1 MFTHLLKLI
10 FNQWKSNLWI
20 MAELFISFV
29 CICFV
34 FTGLIRLF
42 HDRFRDLGFDINHVY
57 EVSIGLESK
66 VSTSFDSDSDRKE
79 EIRILAERIRRYP
92 GVEVV
97 GISNN
102 TGRPYTGDYSGVQCF
117 RDTIRASAAY
127 GKITPEIVSVFKYQP
142 AGKHIDLR
150 KEAEQGHWL
159 VSRSVMKKLFG
170 SDVAKG
176 EITARQGNE
185 EKVIAVGVTTECA
198 RMEYSEEPMGW
209 RVVSEPQLLKERKG
223 NVCMFIRVAPEADH
237 DFVNRFLKDMRS
249 QLSVGNSMVIN
260 LASMSAI
267 REELLGL
274 WGINSMYTL
283 SYFLSS
289 FFLLCAFLGVI
300 STFWFRAQSRTAE
313 VGLRMAAGSDRKK
326 VFQLMMGE
334 GLLLFALVWIPA
346 LVVVYLFRE
355 SLSSAFVVPFDS
367 DNVAYLLWSIL
378 FSTFVMVLLILVGT
392 WYPARQASR
401 INPVD
406 ALHYE

>member
-1 MFTHLLKLI
+1 
-10 FNQWKSNLWI
+10 
-20 MAELFISFV
+20 
-29 CICFV
+29 
-34 FTGLIRLF
+34 
-42 HDRFRDLGFDINHVY
+42 
-57 EVSIGLESK
+57 
-66 VSTSFDSDSDRKE
+66 
-79 EIRILAERIRRYP
+79 
-92 GVEVV
+92 
-97 GISNN
+97 
-102 TGRPYTGDYSGVQCF
+102 
-117 RDTIRASAAY
+117 
-127 GKITPEIVSVFKYQP
+127 
-142 AGKHIDLR
+142 
-150 KEAEQGHWL
+150 
-159 VSRSVMKKLFG
+159 
-170 SDVAKG
+170 
-176 EITARQGNE
+176 
-185 EKVIAVGVTTECA
+185 
-198 RMEYSEEPMGW
+198 
-209 RVVSEPQLLKERKG
+209 
-223 NVCMFIRVAPEADH
+223 MFIRVAPEADH

-249 QLSVGNSMVIN
+249 QLSVGNSMVTN